1 MSTQNSQQGA
11 PNRGRKFA
19 VVIIVSVQIVLLA
32 VYAAIAA
39 LHGVDVS
46 WVGGVM
52 MTFGSVYPAYMG
64 ANALQK
70 SVQAKTKDNKNM
82 KGGV

>member
-1 MSTQNSQQGA
+1 MNNQNAPQGA
-11 PNRGRKFA
+11 PNKGRKFA
-19 VVIIVSVQIVLLA
+19 VVLIVSAQIVLLA

-39 LHGVDVS
+39 VHGVDVS

-70 SVQAKTKDNKNM
+70 SVQAKNPNRTKEK
-82 KGGV
+82 